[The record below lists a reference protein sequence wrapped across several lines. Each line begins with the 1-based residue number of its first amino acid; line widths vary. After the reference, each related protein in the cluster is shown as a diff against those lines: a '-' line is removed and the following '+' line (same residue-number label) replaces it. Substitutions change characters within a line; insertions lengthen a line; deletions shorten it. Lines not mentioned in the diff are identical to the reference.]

1 MIAVTAPTGH
11 IGSRVLSNLLRRDEA
26 VRAIVRDPDRLPAG
40 VRDRVEVVVGSH
52 RDREV
57 VDQAFEG
64 ADSVFWL
71 VPADRTAPSVYDAYV
86 SFSIPA
92 ADAIVRH
99 GVSHVVT
106 VSALGRGQQRYA
118 GFVSASLAMDDL
130 LRSTGVHL
138 RALTMPSFMDN
149 VLRQVQSISND
160 GVIRGMVPGDL
171 KAPLV
176 DTRDIAAAASRLLLD
191 RTWTGQ
197 DSLGVLGPEDLSPDD
212 MAAILTDVLGRP
224 IRYEEGDRGQ
234 EKKAFASFGYSDA
247 MAQGMIDMAI
257 AKEHGLDNGIER
269 TPENSTPISF
279 RQWAEEV
286 LKPALEA
293 R

>member
-11 IGSRVLSNLLRRDEA
+11 IGSRVVSNLLRRDEA
-26 VRAIVRDPDRLPAG
+26 VRVIVRDPDRLPAG
-40 VRDRVEVVVGSH
+40 VADRVEVVVGSH
-52 RDREV
+52 RDRDV
-57 VDQAFEG
+57 VDRAFEG

-99 GVSHVVT
+99 GVSRVVT

-149 VLRQVQSISND
+149 LLRQVQSICDD
-160 GVIRGMVPGDL
+160 GLIRGTTPGDL

-176 DTRDIAAAASRLLLD
+176 DTRDIAAVASRLLLD
-191 RTWTGQ
+191 HTWTGQ
-197 DSLGVLGPEDLSPDD
+197 DSLGVLGPEDLSPND
-212 MAAILTDVLGRP
+212 MAVEHHPHQLPAVGGRGAQACAGRP
-224 IRYEEGDRGQ
+224 VEAGRIGGRCR
-234 EKKAFASFGYSDA
+234 
-247 MAQGMIDMAI
+247 
-257 AKEHGLDNGIER
+257 
-269 TPENSTPISF
+269 
-279 RQWAEEV
+279 
-286 LKPALEA
+286 PARRPVPDGSAAGAA
-293 R
+293 RLRPCPRR